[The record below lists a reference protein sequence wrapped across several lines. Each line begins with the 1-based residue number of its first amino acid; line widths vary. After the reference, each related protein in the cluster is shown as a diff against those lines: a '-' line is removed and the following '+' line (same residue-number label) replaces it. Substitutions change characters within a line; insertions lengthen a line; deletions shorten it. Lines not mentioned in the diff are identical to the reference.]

1 MGRSG
6 RRQNQD
12 SILRVAGV
20 LEEERPIEAEDQ
32 ARTVDSSQPDLVNFQ
47 PRSRRPIIEISTPG
61 GCVILQAQASSPPL
75 NLLSGISPASL
86 PRLIPRPLP
95 LASSFA
101 LRLSQ
106 TQHATILLASGRPLR

>member
-20 LEEERPIEAEDQ
+20 LEERPIEDQ